1 MIYVGHV
8 ARMEVEILVGNFKL
22 AMLKD
27 GVTLDTNLFKID
39 TVNALLCVKLPQN
52 VNVTVLRG
60 FTLCSLVGGCQI
72 T

>member
-1 MIYVGHV
+1 MGHV

-27 GVTLDTNLFKID
+27 GVTLDTNLFRID
-39 TVNALLCVKLPQN
+39 TVNAVLCVKLSQN
-52 VNVTVLRG
+52 VNVTVLWG
-60 FTLCSLVGGCQI
+60 VTPCSLVGGCQI